1 MICICVNFVAKYV
14 DKQDPESNAIVVFVE
29 RKQPL
34 QTIPN
39 LTEPY
44 LLLSDISSALLT
56 FNDSLAF
63 LTVICFH
70 FLNKKLKCHLCHSFD
85 NTWLRYPLAQS
96 LLDYQLQFGWINLL
110 DVRQECNPIRP
121 FDSSSEILFVCLFSP
136 LFCFFF
142 SHLVLIFTVEC
153 LVDLEK
159 SVAGC
164 FLQPFP
170 LSFTPPQTTVLMFFE
185 K

>member
-121 FDSSSEILFVCLFSP
+121 FDSSSEILFVCLFVFPSF
-136 LFCFFF
+136 LFFLFSSCFDI
-142 SHLVLIFTVEC
+142 HCGVLGGPREISGWLLFATLPFVFHPTTNY
-153 LVDLEK
+153 
-159 SVAGC
+159 C
-164 FLQPFP
+164 FNVF
-170 LSFTPPQTTVLMFFE
+170 
-185 K
+185 